1 MQPAGNTFKPIWAA
15 DRLQL
20 ETMLTRRSLL
30 SFALTSSSLS
40 LLGCGP
46 TPEPEA
52 PVSGPPPAKP
62 APTPAPAAHV
72 TPAPAGKT
80 MLILGGTGFLGPAVI
95 EAAKAKGY
103 TITLFNRGKTRPH
116 LYPELEKL
124 RGNRDPSKDEGLKA
138 LEGRSWDVVL
148 DTSGYVPRIVKA
160 SASLLAPRVKQYI
173 FISSVSVYADTST
186 PGADETAKVGTMSD
200 PTVETMGKEF
210 ENYGPLKALCE
221 QAAEAAMPGRVANV
235 RPGYIVGP
243 GDGSDRFTY
252 WPLRVEKGGEVLA
265 PGAPTDPIQVI
276 DVRDLAAWLVM
287 LMDTLTMG
295 VFDAVGPGEPLTMG
309 AVLEKSKALAKSDA
323 RFTWVSPAFLDKF
336 PGDPLDLPIWAPPEG
351 KTAGFHTR
359 SGERARKAGLGHRPV
374 DETMKDLVAWFKS
387 LPPERQEKRRAGIS
401 LEREAEV
408 LAAWHKEM
416 KGGKRKAKKTGALPR
431 RFLFGGSLG

>member
-1 MQPAGNTFKPIWAA
+1 
-15 DRLQL
+15 
-20 ETMLTRRSLL
+20 MLTRRSLL
-30 SFALTSSSLS
+30 SLALTSSSLS
-40 LLGCGP
+40 LLGCGEA
-46 TPEPEA
+46 TPEPSTPA
-52 PVSGPPPAKP
+52 SVPPPP
-62 APTPAPAAHV
+62 APTPAAPPP
-72 TPAPAGKT
+72 TPPPAPAAKT
-80 MLILGGTGFLGPAVI
+80 LLILGGTGFLGPAVI

-186 PGADETAKVGTMSD
+186 PGADETAKVGTMAD
-200 PTVETMGKEF
+200 PTVEAMGKEF

-221 QAAEAAMPGRVANV
+221 QAAEAAMPGRVANI

-265 PGAPTDPIQVI
+265 PGAPADPIQVI
-276 DVRDLAAWLVM
+276 DVRDLAAWLVL
-287 LMDTLTMG
+287 LMDNKTMG

-309 AVLEKSKALAKSDA
+309 AVLDKSKAITGSDA
-323 RFTWVSPAFLDKF
+323 RFTWVSSAFIDKF
-336 PGDPLDLPIWAPPEG
+336 PGEPLDLPIWAPPEG

-359 SGERARKAGLGHRPV
+359 SGERARKAGLVHRPV
-374 DETMKDLVAWFKS
+374 DATMTDLLAWFKS

-401 LEREAEV
+401 REREAEV

-416 KGGKRKAKKTGALPR
+416 KGGKAKPKKTGALPR
-431 RFLFGGSLG
+431 RFLFGGRLG

>member
-1 MQPAGNTFKPIWAA
+1 
-15 DRLQL
+15 
-20 ETMLTRRSLL
+20 MLTRRSLL
-30 SFALTSSSLS
+30 SLALTSSSLS

-46 TPEPEA
+46 TPEPETPTA
-52 PVSGPPPAKP
+52 GPPPPKP
-62 APTPAPAAHV
+62 APATAAEKPAA
-72 TPAPAGKT
+72 APAGKT
-80 MLILGGTGFLGPAVI
+80 LLILGGTGFLGPAVI

-103 TITLFNRGKTRPH
+103 TITLFNRGKTQPH

-124 RGNRDPSKDEGLKA
+124 RGNRDPDKDEGLKA

-148 DTSGYVPRIVKA
+148 DNSGYVPRIVKA

-173 FISSVSVYADTST
+173 FISSVSVYADTAT
-186 PGADETAKVGTMSD
+186 PGADETAKLGTMAD

-235 RPGYIVGP
+235 RPGFIVGP
-243 GDGSDRFTY
+243 GDLSHRFTY
-252 WPLRVEKGGEVLA
+252 WPVRVEKGGEVLA

-276 DVRDLAAWLVM
+276 DVRDLAAWLVAV
-287 LMDTLTMG
+287 MDAKTMG
-295 VFDAVGPGEPLTMG
+295 AFDAVGPGEPLTMG
-309 AVLEKSKALAKSDA
+309 GVLDKSKAITGSDA
-323 RFTWVSPAFLDKF
+323 RFTWVSPAFIEKF
-336 PGDPLDLPIWAPPEG
+336 PGDPLDLPIWTPFEG

-359 SGERARKAGLGHRPV
+359 SGERARKAGLVHRPV
-374 DETMKDLVAWFKS
+374 DETIKDTLAWFKS
-387 LPPERQEKRRAGIS
+387 LPPERQEKRRAGIT

-416 KGGKRKAKKTGALPR
+416 KGGKGKAAPAKPKPKKTGALPR
-431 RFLFGGSLG
+431 RFVLGGRLG